1 MRTPRDAGETL
12 IEIVVTI
19 VIIGLTVTGLLSG
32 LATIGNAGTA
42 QRISVRADVELR
54 NYAEAIKAAAQ
65 DCVPGQPF
73 PTLTYSPSADYRTT
87 GAPTMCPNIATTEAD
102 LNLDP
107 IILTVTGPLNLE
119 RSMDIQVRTP

>member
-1 MRTPRDAGETL
+1 MRTRRDVGEAL

-32 LATIGNAGTA
+32 LATVGNAGTA
-42 QRISVRADVELR
+42 QRNSVRADVELR

-65 DCVPGQPF
+65 DCVAGQPF

-87 GAPTMCPNIATTEAD
+87 GAPTVCPSVATTEAD
-102 LNLDP
+102 LNGDP
-107 IILTVTGPLNLE
+107 LVLTVTGPLNLE
-119 RSMDIQVRTP
+119 ASLDIKVRTP